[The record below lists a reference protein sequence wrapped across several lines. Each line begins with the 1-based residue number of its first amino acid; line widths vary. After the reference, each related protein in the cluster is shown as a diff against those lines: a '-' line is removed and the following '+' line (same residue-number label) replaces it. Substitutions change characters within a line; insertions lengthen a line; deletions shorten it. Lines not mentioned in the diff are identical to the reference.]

1 MKRNGERNEMNTSI
15 DSLLDGTLDSLPD
28 LKGFSVFPSGA
39 YRVSLPDGLVEKQ
52 IGEHPAVE
60 LLMRCEEV
68 LELTEP
74 GEEAPAVGDECSSAF
89 MLDNDTGLGF
99 FKEIMKVIIPACGAS
114 NIRQAM
120 EACKGM
126 EFVAVLAKTHDKAKD
141 RDYCNV
147 KKFAAL

>member
-1 MKRNGERNEMNTSI
+1 MDMNA
-15 DSLLDGTLDSLPD
+15 LLDGTLDSLPD

-39 YRVSLPDGLVEKQ
+39 YRVSLPAGLTEKA

-60 LLMRCEEV
+60 MLMELKEV
-68 LELTEP
+68 LELTNP
-74 GEEAPAVGDECSSAF
+74 GEVAPAVGDQCSTAY

-99 FKEIMKVIIPACGAS
+99 FKEIMKVIVPASGAANLRS
-114 NIRQAM
+114 AM

-126 EFVAVLAKTHDKAKD
+126 EFVVVLAKTHDDKKD

-147 KKFAAL
+147 KKIAAV